1 MQECNLVVIGGPRSP
16 FTGQELKEIRAYIE
30 NGGSVLIMMNEGGEN
45 KAQTNINAMLEQFG
59 IFVNTDCVIRKAFQ
73 KYLHPKEAFIGN
85 GVLNK
90 ELVRVANGEA
100 KQETQKQGKYAKRYR
115 DTKDETTELD

>member
-16 FTGQELKEIRAYIE
+16 FTGQELKEVRAYIE
-30 NGGSVLIMMNEGGEN
+30 NGGSVLVMMSEGGEN

-90 ELVRVANGEA
+90 ELVRVAKGEA
-100 KQETQKQGKYAKRYR
+100 KQES
-115 DTKDETTELD
+115 